1 MNDQLEEQLA
11 RIERILDEILERLKL
26 LEDLI
31 ARGDEEARIA
41 LEAYRLTRAPIQKA
55 IHIASKTVRALD
67 RLSPYAR
74 EDMIHR
80 AIIEV
85 LAANGPQSLRSLER
99 GVRRLV
105 GRASRNTIRRKLDE
119 LEEAGVVR
127 VERRGRRLVI
137 SLAEEEAG
145 NSKNDNPGRA
155 GAG

>member
-1 MNDQLEEQLA
+1 MNDQLEEHLA

-41 LEAYRLTRAPIQKA
+41 LEAYRLTRAPIQRA
-55 IHIASKTVRALD
+55 IQVASKTVRALD

-74 EDMIHR
+74 EDMIYR

-85 LAANGPQSLRSLER
+85 LAANGPQSLRGLER

-105 GRASRNTIRRKLDE
+105 GRASRNTIRRKLGE

-127 VERRGRRLVI
+127 VERRGRQLVI
-137 SLAEEEAG
+137 SLAEEKAG
-145 NSKNDNPGRA
+145 STKEDTTGGTSA
-155 GAG
+155 S